1 MTYYKA
7 VVIRT
12 LWCWYHVGQIKQEKR
27 IKSPAMDLYILGNK
41 KILPVSNIRER
52 VDYLKRKMA
61 LSQFT
66 IHTRKKIILDHKFTL
81 YKSRLQSFRTKYLVI
96 LKAGS

>member
-1 MTYYKA
+1 MIYYKA
-7 VVIRT
+7 VVIKT

-27 IKSPAMDLYILGNK
+27 IKSPATDLYILGNM
-41 KILPVSNIRER
+41 KIFPLSNIRER

-66 IHTRKKIILDHKFTL
+66 THTRKK
-81 YKSRLQSFRTKYLVI
+81 
-96 LKAGS
+96 